1 MANNISFFDRLSE
14 EGKPHVCSKVIS
26 IDDFLNKIKYG
37 EWKPIVEPIRIEPDK
52 KKRNALKKNIPAV
65 TVGGVFKERKQEL
78 LLEHSGYICVDIDA
92 FSDKSSLES
101 DPYTYALFRSA
112 SGNGIAIVV
121 RINPDKHKESYR
133 WLEHYYFST
142 YGISVDPAPK
152 NVASLRYVSYD
163 PDLIINPKSHQAK
176 TKADKPRKVQSL
188 PIILP
193 TNAVEEM
200 ISQAVASRQ
209 NIAPDYE
216 SYLRLGFAIASGF
229 GESGRE
235 YFHQLCHLSEK
246 YHSQQ
251 ADKQYDRCLQGADKS
266 GVSVGTFYW
275 MLQSIGIK
283 VPKANEQ
290 AVQVVAM
297 AKKSGRTKEGA
308 TMQLVQLHGYDQQQA
323 SEIAEQVYERDDIDL
338 SKVAKDPDQLIQSL
352 VEWIRQNH
360 PVRLNDIT
368 KMIQENDIEVKK
380 ERLNTIYLRAR
391 MYFNTKEVTKD
402 LIESIIFSDM
412 IESFNPIT
420 EYIDR
425 NRHRNTN
432 GQIDALIRCINT
444 DTPNAELFIR
454 KWLVSIVAAYDGYP
468 VRTVLALVGVQQTG
482 KTEFFRRLLPTR
494 LEKYYA
500 ESKLDSGKDDE
511 ILMTQKLI
519 VMDDEM
525 GGKSKADEK
534 RFKELTSKK
543 IFSLRAPYGRYNE
556 DFKRLAVLCGTSN
569 DRNIINDPTGNT
581 RILPVNVISIDHE
594 AFNDID
600 KDEMF
605 MELVR
610 VYESGYEWMLNK
622 SEVEK
627 LGNISGNFEA
637 IAYERELIA
646 KFFRSSETG
655 GGYIELLTS
664 TEIKDFIEK
673 NTAQRI
679 TNVRKFGQELRN
691 VLGESQMKSRNGLN
705 ARCYSVIRNASEG
718 HVEAAKEDLP
728 F

>member
-1 MANNISFFDRLSE
+1 M
-14 EGKPHVCSKVIS
+14 
-26 IDDFLNKIKYG
+26 
-37 EWKPIVEPIRIEPDK
+37 
-52 KKRNALKKNIPAV
+52 
-65 TVGGVFKERKQEL
+65 
-78 LLEHSGYICVDIDA
+78 
-92 FSDKSSLES
+92 
-101 DPYTYALFRSA
+101 
-112 SGNGIAIVV
+112 
-121 RINPDKHKESYR
+121 
-133 WLEHYYFST
+133 
-142 YGISVDPAPK
+142 
-152 NVASLRYVSYD
+152 
-163 PDLIINPKSHQAK
+163 
-176 TKADKPRKVQSL
+176 
-188 PIILP
+188 P

-216 SYLRLGFAIASGF
+216 SYLRLGFSIASGF

-283 VPKANEQ
+283 IPKANEQ

-323 SEIAEQVYERDDIDL
+323 SEIAEQVYDRDDIDL

-412 IESFNPIT
+412 IDAFNPIT

-482 KTEFFRRLLPTR
+482 KTEFFRRLLPSK

-511 ILMTQKLI
+511 KLI
-519 VMDDEM
+519 LNPEFHKQVAKQVVE
-525 GGKSKADEK
+525 GIKEWLKA
-534 RFKELTSKK
+534 
-543 IFSLRAPYGRYNE
+543 
-556 DFKRLAVLCGTSN
+556 C
-569 DRNIINDPTGNT
+569 
-581 RILPVNVISIDHE
+581 
-594 AFNDID
+594 
-600 KDEMF
+600 
-605 MELVR
+605 
-610 VYESGYEWMLNK
+610 
-622 SEVEK
+622 
-627 LGNISGNFEA
+627 
-637 IAYERELIA
+637 
-646 KFFRSSETG
+646 
-655 GGYIELLTS
+655 
-664 TEIKDFIEK
+664 
-673 NTAQRI
+673 
-679 TNVRKFGQELRN
+679 
-691 VLGESQMKSRNGLN
+691 
-705 ARCYSVIRNASEG
+705 
-718 HVEAAKEDLP
+718 KEDND
-728 F
+728 